1 MKKHFLLITLL
12 IVAIAASAA
21 VVSPERA
28 LQTAQEFVPTQVKA
42 KKNAKGKTVVQP
54 SEIVYTHYMPKSG
67 RPAIYVVN
75 VGNAFAIV
83 SADDVAHPILGYN
96 YSKAWPKDGN
106 LPVQVQSF
114 FDDLARQMEVT
125 AAHLQDAETA
135 DEWRNPRKASKRA
148 KANDN
153 LPDSVGPLLTTT
165 WDQGQF
171 YNALCPEDGQHY
183 SGHVLTGCVATAMAQ
198 MVNYWGQRQ
207 PLHTRGTHSYT
218 SNYGDLSVCFDT
230 VTYDFAHMSN
240 ALTSESTPEEVNA
253 VAKLIYHCGVAVN
266 MNYSIIESSALN
278 QDTRAALV
286 NFFQFSPDMSFVEK
300 SYFEADEW
308 AQLLRKDIAANRPV
322 IYNGFHSET
331 GAGHSF
337 ICDGYKSDDYFHF
350 NYGWGG
356 AFDGWFLLNA
366 VNPNVGTD
374 YNSNQSATIGI
385 VPTAST
391 PIILGQTNG
400 NSTFVVEDEP
410 LEFYHTMGHNTYAGT
425 YYSNP
430 CTNNVL
436 FVASDAT
443 KQLVLDIRSYEDQ
456 NVTILDGH
464 EGYILRTLNAEE
476 PVNDLSSVISADK
489 LQLEYRGNLFYSGF
503 HFLISQNS
511 DCRMVSDIDAS
522 VDVTT
527 VHLSWTENGQSTR
540 WEVEY
545 GLKGFA
551 RGTGTKSIAT
561 TNAATFTNLSKLTEY
576 DFYISPICS
585 DDQYGPWNKL
595 TVMVEAPYWHEVV
608 TSQPEGYTYNPTL
621 DAVEV
626 STAEGLAWWAK
637 NDANTYD
644 LYLTAD
650 IDLGGYKWKPAAE
663 MSDKSI
669 YGQGHVISNGY
680 IHEESENTALISCFM
695 GQIHDLGLMHFN
707 VTGAVST
714 AGLCGKIRTHTGQL
728 EPDAAIIQNCYVIN
742 STINGTDYVAGLVG
756 INSAGTIENCFVN
769 VEVIGRRWV
778 GMLVGLSDLSVTRNC
793 YAAGGLTMRGY
804 CFNGGI
810 GYAATGEVR
819 NFYSVKTQM
828 GVVAYKGSATIADTS
843 LIQTTAAGFMLR
855 TPIQFDDETVTDLL
869 TALNRGVQLI
879 NDSNYCTWVADA
891 KQINGGYPI
900 LGSKHVVQ
908 CPNVSDVS
916 LQNIRVHDTP
926 AVLIRW
932 TENGDATQWR
942 IRYQQHDK
950 PDEAYTYHTALHNS
964 DTIYGLPLGTAYDF
978 SVQAMCDADHKSGW
992 SDAQAFIV
1000 DLPHWTDVV
1009 TTQPAG
1015 YKEDGEIIQISS
1027 PEGLAWLAVKVNG
1040 LNGQDRDTYADKTIV
1055 LTADIDLE
1063 GYRWTPI
1070 GLWTTDELEF
1080 SGILDGQ
1087 NHIVSNIY
1095 VNEGGSYLGL
1105 IGYARYATIKN
1116 IILRGG
1122 SVTSNDL
1129 TAFGIG
1135 GLAGYARDCKEI
1147 TNCHS
1152 SVTVRGTVRV
1162 GALCGD
1168 VYDYESYNTIISN
1181 CSASGTV
1188 YGRME
1193 CGGLIGYANGDI
1205 VIRNCYATGDVK
1217 LTEGTTF
1224 SDFRGGLI
1232 GNLMGGCVENAY
1244 STGIVSIEETSWC
1257 VGKVIGCPDTSK
1269 PICYIYGLN
1278 DVNPNMELVGYPC
1291 TISDTAQFRLSA
1303 GQLPLLTPVS
1313 INEVAYND
1321 LLKVLNAWVD
1331 TNNSEGSYR
1340 QWAADSA
1347 NVNGGYPVFA
1357 AIPKYLITF
1366 VNEDDT
1372 VLQSDSLEY
1381 GAMPVYYGPTPTK
1394 EATAEFTYTFA
1405 GWSPEVVAVTGDA
1418 TYTAT
1423 FNATEIGTAIEDV
1436 NADAVPHKVLR
1447 DGQIFILR
1455 GDKTYT
1461 ITGQA
1466 VK

>member
-1 MKKHFLLITLL
+1 MKKHFLLTTLL

-28 LQTAQEFVPTQVKA
+28 LQTAQEFVPTQVKV

-106 LPVQVQSF
+106 LPQQVQSF

-198 MVNYWGQRQ
+198 MVNYWGQQQ

-218 SNYGDLSVCFDT
+218 AGNYGDLSVSFDT
-230 VTYDFAHMSN
+230 VTYDFAHMTN
-240 ALTSESTPEEVNA
+240 ALSSESSPEEVNA

-308 AQLLRKDIAANRPV
+308 AQLLRTDIAANRPV

-391 PIILGQTNG
+391 PVILGQTNG

-456 NVTILDGH
+456 NVTILDGPG
-464 EGYILRTLNAEE
+464 GYILRTLNAEE
-476 PVNDLSSVISADK
+476 PINNLNTVISTDK
-489 LQLEYRGNLFYSGF
+489 LQLEYTGNLFYSGF

-511 DCRMVSDIDAS
+511 DCRMVSDIEAS

-621 DAVEV
+621 NAVEV

-637 NDANTYD
+637 NYASTYD

-663 MSDKSI
+663 ESRQTI
-669 YGQGHVISNGY
+669 YGQGHVIANGF
-680 IHEESENTALISCFM
+680 IHEEVQNVALLADFQ
-695 GQIHDLGLMHFN
+695 GNVYDLGLTHFN
-707 VTGAVST
+707 VTGNECTGA
-714 AGLCGKIRTHTGQL
+714 LCGTLRNGTVK
-728 EPDAAIIQNCYVIN
+728 NCYAIH
-742 STINGTDYVAGLVG
+742 STSNGTDNVGGLVG
-756 INSAGTIENCFVN
+756 RHYGNIVNSFAN

-778 GMLVGLSDLSVTRNC
+778 GLLAGVADLSTTRNC

-804 CFNGGI
+804 CYNGGI

-843 LIQTTAAGFMLR
+843 LIQTTAAGFSLR

-916 LQNIRVHDTP
+916 LQNSKINDEN
-926 AVLIRW
+926 AVVIRW
-932 TENGDATQWR
+932 KENGEATQWR

-950 PDEAYTYHTALHNS
+950 PDEAYTYHTSLHNS

-1000 DLPHWTDVV
+1000 DLPHWTDIV
-1009 TTQPAG
+1009 TTQPAD

-1055 LTADIDLE
+1055 LTADIDLA
-1063 GYRWTPI
+1063 GCRWTPI
-1070 GLWTTDELEF
+1070 GLWTPDELEF
-1080 SGILDGQ
+1080 SGVFDGQ
-1087 NHIVSNIY
+1087 GHSISNMY
-1095 VNEGGSYLGL
+1095 VYEGGSYLGL
-1105 IGYARYATIKN
+1105 IGFARYATIKN
-1116 IILRGG
+1116 LTILGG
-1122 SVTSNDL
+1122 SVTSIDL
-1129 TAFGIG
+1129 DAKRIG
-1135 GLAGYARDCKEI
+1135 GMIGQAEDCKEI
-1147 TNCHS
+1147 SNCHS
-1152 SVTVRGTVRV
+1152 SASACGTVKV
-1162 GALCGD
+1162 GSLCGS
-1168 VYDYESYNTIISN
+1168 VQSFNTPTIVSN

-1188 YGRME
+1188 YGREE
-1193 CGGLIGYANGDI
+1193 CGGMIGEVYGN
-1205 VIRNCYATGDVK
+1205 VFVRNCYATGDVK
-1217 LTEGTTF
+1217 LVEGYTTAWY
-1224 SDFRGGLI
+1224 RGGLI
-1232 GNLMGGCVENAY
+1232 GNLMYGGCVENAY
-1244 STGIVSIEETSWC
+1244 STGIVNLDETSSYF
-1257 VGKVIGCPDTSK
+1257 GKVIGCPYFTE
-1269 PICYIYGLN
+1269 PIRYIYGLT
-1278 DVNPNMELVGYPC
+1278 DVNPDMELVGYPC
-1291 TISDTAQFRLSA
+1291 TISDTAQFRLNEDL
-1303 GQLPLLTPVS
+1303 LPLLTPVS

-1321 LLKVLNAWVD
+1321 LLKALNGWV
-1331 TNNSEGSYR
+1331 NVNGGSGYR

-1357 AIPKYLITF
+1357 AIPKYRITF
-1366 VNEDDT
+1366 LDEDGT
-1372 VLQSDSLEY
+1372 ILQRDSVAYGMMPAYY
-1381 GAMPVYYGPTPTK
+1381 GATPTK
-1394 EATAEFTYTFA
+1394 AEDAEYTYAFA
-1405 GWSPEVVAVTGDA
+1405 GWNPEIVAVTTDA

-1423 FNATEIGTAIEDV
+1423 YTATKKSEAIEDV
-1436 NADAVPHKVLR
+1436 NANAVPHKVLR

>member
-1 MKKHFLLITLL
+1 
-12 IVAIAASAA
+12 
-21 VVSPERA
+21 
-28 LQTAQEFVPTQVKA
+28 
-42 KKNAKGKTVVQP
+42 
-54 SEIVYTHYMPKSG
+54 
-67 RPAIYVVN
+67 
-75 VGNAFAIV
+75 
-83 SADDVAHPILGYN
+83 
-96 YSKAWPKDGN
+96 
-106 LPVQVQSF
+106 
-114 FDDLARQMEVT
+114 
-125 AAHLQDAETA
+125 
-135 DEWRNPRKASKRA
+135 
-148 KANDN
+148 
-153 LPDSVGPLLTTT
+153 
-165 WDQGQF
+165 
-171 YNALCPEDGQHY
+171 
-183 SGHVLTGCVATAMAQ
+183 
-198 MVNYWGQRQ
+198 
-207 PLHTRGTHSYT
+207 
-218 SNYGDLSVCFDT
+218 
-230 VTYDFAHMSN
+230 MSN
-240 ALTSESTPEEVNA
+240 ELTSESTPEQVNA
-253 VAKLIYHCGVAVN
+253 VAQLMYHCGVAVN
-266 MNYSIIESSALN
+266 MNYSAIESSALS
-278 QDTRAALV
+278 QDARAALI
-286 NFFQFSPDMSFVEK
+286 NFLGFSPDLSFAERN
-300 SYFEADEW
+300 FFTDAEW
-308 AQLLRKDIAANRPV
+308 DALLRENIAANQP
-322 IYNGFHSET
+322 ILYSGYGST
-331 GAGHSF
+331 GHSF
-337 ICDGYKSDDYFHF
+337 VCDGYKKDNYFHF
-350 NYGWGG
+350 NFGWGG
-356 AFDGWFLLNA
+356 WYDGWFLSNV
-366 VNPNVGTD
+366 VNPAPGYE
-374 YNSNQSATIGI
+374 YNSNQNAMVGI
-385 VPTAST
+385 VPDATGKV
-391 PIILGQTNG
+391 ILGQTQG
-400 NSTFVVEDEP
+400 TSTFVVEDEP
-410 LEFYHTMGHNTYAGT
+410 LEFYHIMGHNAYAGT
-425 YYSNP
+425 YYKNP

-456 NVTILDGH
+456 NVTILDGPG
-464 EGYILRTLNAEE
+464 GYILRTLNAEE

-511 DCRMVSDIDAS
+511 DCRMVSNIEAS

-527 VHLSWTENGQSTR
+527 VHLSWTENGQATK

-551 RGTGTKSIAT
+551 RGSGTKQIAT
-561 TNAATFTNLSKLTEY
+561 TNAATFTNLSKLMEY

-585 DDQYGPWNKL
+585 GNQYGPWNKL

-621 DAVEV
+621 NAVEV
-626 STAEGLAWWAK
+626 STAEGLTWWAK

-714 AGLCGKIRTHTGQL
+714 AGLCGKIRTYTGQL

-756 INSAGTIENCFVN
+756 VNSAGTIENCFVN

-810 GYAATGEVR
+810 GYASTGEVR

-855 TPIQFDDETVTDLL
+855 TPIQFDGETVTDLL

-879 NDSNYCTWVADA
+879 NDSNYCTWVADD
-891 KQINGGYPI
+891 KQINGGYPVF
-900 LGSKHVVQ
+900 GGKHVVQ

-916 LQNIRVHDTP
+916 LQNSKINNEN
-926 AVLIRW
+926 AVVIHW
-932 TENGDATQWR
+932 KENGDATQWR

-964 DTIYGLPLGTAYDF
+964 DTIYGIPLGFAYDF
-978 SVQAMCDADHKSGW
+978 SVQAICDADHKSGW
-992 SDAQAFIV
+992 SEAHTFIV
-1000 DLPHWTDVV
+1000 DIPHWTDIV

-1040 LNGQDRDTYADKTIV
+1040 LNGQERDTYADKTIV

-1070 GLWTTDELEF
+1070 GLWTPDELEF
-1080 SGILDGQ
+1080 SGVLDGQ

-1095 VNEGGSYLGL
+1095 VNEIGYNLGL
-1105 IGYARYATIKN
+1105 IGYAHFATIKN

-1168 VYDYESYNTIISN
+1168 VDEFESYNTIISN

-1291 TISDTAQFRLSA
+1291 TISDTAQFRLSE

-1313 INEVAYND
+1313 IKEVEYSD
-1321 LLKVLNAWVD
+1321 LLNVLNAWVD
-1331 TNNSEGSYR
+1331 ANNAEGKYHH
-1340 QWAADSA
+1340 WVADTE
-1347 NVNGGYPVFA
+1347 NINGGFPIFDPQDMMISIGQVSA
-1357 AIPKYLITF
+1357 
-1366 VNEDDT
+1366 D
-1372 VLQSDSLEY
+1372 QSPIS
-1381 GAMPVYYGPTPTK
+1381 
-1394 EATAEFTYTFA
+1394 
-1405 GWSPEVVAVTGDA
+1405 
-1418 TYTAT
+1418 
-1423 FNATEIGTAIEDV
+1423 N
-1436 NADAVPHKVLR
+1436 KVLR
-1447 DGQIFILR
+1447 NGQILILR
-1455 GDKTYT
+1455 GNKVYT
-1461 ITGQA
+1461 VTGQE